1 VIEVKPVSIK
11 VPDDLLI
18 KVDLYAM
25 NKRLSRS
32 DVIREAI
39 ERYLRAELGV

>member
-1 VIEVKPVSIK
+1 MKPISIK
-11 VPDDLLI
+11 LPDDLLI

-32 DVIREAI
+32 DVIREAL
-39 ERYLRAELGV
+39 ERYLKAELGV

>member
-1 VIEVKPVSIK
+1 MKPISIK
-11 VPDDLLI
+11 LPDDLLI

-32 DVIREAI
+32 DVIREAL
-39 ERYLRAELGV
+39 ERYLKAELRV

>member
-1 VIEVKPVSIK
+1 MKPISIK
-11 VPDDLLI
+11 LPDDLLI

-32 DVIREAI
+32 DVIREAL
-39 ERYLRAELGV
+39 ERYLKSELRV

>member
-1 VIEVKPVSIK
+1 MKPISIK
-11 VPDDLLI
+11 LPDELLA
-18 KVDLYAM
+18 KVDVYAM

-39 ERYLRAELGV
+39 ERYLKRS

>member
-1 VIEVKPVSIK
+1 MKPISIK
-11 VPDDLLI
+11 LPDDLLI

-32 DVIREAI
+32 DVIREAL
-39 ERYLRAELGV
+39 ERYLKSELGV